1 MGRRTLLLIASILIA
16 AVGTALIGLYV
27 RGADNRAQQTEG
39 MVSALVATQTITAG
53 TNLETAVQSMRVAS
67 VPGRMAETG
76 AYRNPNAFV
85 NIQKALKN
93 KVVIDKIEAEQ
104 VVLAS
109 MFGDAGEAANTEI
122 KNGFGVSVEL
132 TDPGRAAGLL
142 APGSHVKI
150 YLIPTNGDKD
160 LEQVQNIDIDQRKTG
175 PTAGK
180 MTLAPELKLP
190 VILPDAV
197 VMRIGNSS
205 STTTTTTTRNNSST
219 QKDDV
224 PRTIITLDV
233 DEAGADRLVL
243 AEALGDLYFAVIGKP

>member
-53 TNLETAVQSMRVAS
+53 TKLETAVQSMRVAS

-93 KVVIDKIEAEQ
+93 KVVIEPIQAEQ
-104 VVLAS
+104 VVLGS
-109 MFGDAGEAANTEI
+109 MFGDAGVAANTEI
-122 KNGFGVSVEL
+122 KNDMGISVEL

-142 APGSHVKI
+142 APGSHVKV
-150 YLIPTNGDKD
+150 YLIPKNSDPD
-160 LEQVQNIDIDQRKTG
+160 LEKMQKARQDAAGNILLDPPI
-175 PTAGK
+175 
-180 MTLAPELKLP
+180 KLP
-190 VILPDAV
+190 VILEDAL

-205 STTTTTTTRNNSST
+205 SSTSTTTTKNNTST

-224 PRTIITLDV
+224 PRTIVTLDV
-233 DEAGADRLVL
+233 KEEGADAL
-243 AEALGDLYFAVIGKP
+243 AAAQALGDLYFAVIAHPKNP